1 MTQLFPSGEAVRNGA
16 IFLKLVVNPGKPCNF
31 MLPSLYV
38 GINSC
43 SNGILYE
50 RQGKLYN
57 RGSSSK
63 GILKLCLYSHR
74 CGLSNFRQRIEKLSW
89 DSAPM

>member
-63 GILKLCLYSHR
+63 GF
-74 CGLSNFRQRIEKLSW
+74 SNFAYIPIDAACQTLG
-89 DSAPM
+89 